1 MNIKENRNIKK
12 CIWLIYNKLRKEKKE
27 IRTKWKNGEKKS
39 KLIDLDFKIL
49 MIILRDEV
57 F

>member
-27 IRTKWKNGEKKS
+27 IRIKWKNGEKKS